1 MKDAATVGAVSAS
14 GVLFTSF
21 LWPAA
26 GLFVRLS
33 GISYVDAR
41 ATASLNDNSM
51 STSSDYG
58 VAKVGAGF
66 IVNRRLTLQ
75 PSVSIPFGE
84 DGAKSSFTLAFAYTF
99 GSSAKR

>member
-1 MKDAATVGAVSAS
+1 MQRPWAPCQRAA
-14 GVLFTSF
+14 SF
-21 LWPAA
+21 LHPFYGRPRAFLC
-26 GLFVRLS
+26 GLS

>member
-26 GLFVRLS
+26 GLFVRPFWNLVR
-33 GISYVDAR
+33 GRARDREPERQFDVD
-41 ATASLNDNSM
+41 
-51 STSSDYG
+51 SSDYG

-66 IVNRRLTLQ
+66 IVNRQLTLQ

-99 GSSAKR
+99 GSSANR

>member
-1 MKDAATVGAVSAS
+1 M
-14 GVLFTSF
+14 
-21 LWPAA
+21 
-26 GLFVRLS
+26 
-33 GISYVDAR
+33 DAR

-66 IVNRRLTLQ
+66 IVNRQLTLQ